1 MRWFLIAALIGAPLL
16 AQQPRIASDFEIAQ
30 MKQQIARSRDFVSQ
44 LSGHLNLGDLY
55 LTRSETATARA
66 EYAKALEIA
75 GDERLAARKASDI
88 TRYATATAYA
98 ALANAKLGYV
108 GPAFNAAEEAIR
120 YTSGSAKSWNLYSAA
135 MTLLHRP
142 QKAAS
147 AARNAVAIASREVA
161 KSPSVANKLDLAV
174 YEYSLASSLIDSG
187 DTTEGERLLRTVT
200 SALRSSDF
208 ASLRRD
214 VARKESF
221 EIYSSA
227 RGDEAAYLSLAN
239 RAGLRLSSLL
249 EQRGDL
255 AGARGEYEKVLEMRT
270 DDPTALAA
278 LARLST
284 ADERE
289 RYFAAAFDANPF
301 SIALVREYQRH
312 LAAGGG
318 GAPPG
323 DDSTGAQVRTALV
336 QMQRG
341 EMRAARETLDAL
353 LLKFPNN
360 DTLRTLRREAEV
372 TAEAPAFLASKSTNV
387 VPTEAE
393 LRQLIG
399 ALQADKLTPEQRTA
413 LDRIAFTSRVTFD
426 AGTPKDGQT
435 IFESGRI
442 GDVRF
447 RFSEPIAFAGTFG
460 REAKLT
466 YRILGATDSG
476 LLLEPVRL
484 ER

>member
-1 MRWFLIAALIGAPLL
+1 MRWFVIVALSSALLL

-30 MKQQIARSRDFVSQ
+30 MKQQIARSRDFISQ

-75 GDERLAARKASDI
+75 GDDRLGARKASDI

-98 ALANAKLGYV
+98 ALANAKLGND
-108 GPAFNAAEEAIR
+108 GAAFNAAEEAIR
-120 YTSGSAKSWNLYSAA
+120 YTSGSAKSWNLYASA

-142 QKAAS
+142 QKAVS
-147 AARNAVAIASREVA
+147 AARNAVTIASRDVA
-161 KSPSVANKLDLAV
+161 KSPNLANRLDLAV
-174 YEYSLASSLIDSG
+174 YEYSLASSLIETG
-187 DTTEGERLLRTVT
+187 DKAEGERLLRTVT
-200 SALRSSDF
+200 SDLRSRDF
-208 ASLRRD
+208 ASVRHN
-214 VARKESF
+214 VERKESF

-239 RAGLRLSSLL
+239 RAGLRLASLL

-270 DDPTALAA
+270 DDPTALTA
-278 LARLST
+278 LARLSP
-284 ADERE
+284 ANERE
-289 RYFAAAFDANPF
+289 RYFASAFDANPF
-301 SIALVREYQRH
+301 SIALVRQYQRH

-318 GAPPG
+318 APAG
-323 DDSTGAQVRTALV
+323 DDSTGTRVRTALV

-353 LLKFPNN
+353 LQKFPNN

-372 TAEAPAFLASKSTNV
+372 IAEPPAFLANKKMNV
-387 VPTEAE
+387 LPTETE

-399 ALQADKLTPEQRTA
+399 LLQAEKLTPEQRTA
-413 LDRIAFTSRVTFD
+413 LDRIAFTNKVTFD

-447 RFSEPIAFAGTFG
+447 KFSEPMAFAGSFG
-460 REAKLT
+460 TEAKLT
-466 YRILGATDSG
+466 YRILGATDIG
-476 LLLEPVRL
+476 LLLEPLRL